1 MREFSLNVSILLS
14 VMVPK
19 INYLQKEKAKMQKI
33 SRVILIVCL
42 FLSASIAQQSYGLGF
57 EFHTFPSAFMEE
69 GGGLG
74 IYLPINSGSLLIEP
88 LIMYSSSSTEVDYDD
103 YSQDDYETS
112 ESDFT
117 LLVGIFKP
125 TNSGKIRSYYG
136 IRIGKSWSKYE
147 ISTPGS
153 DDVESD
159 YLVIAPTAGA
169 EYYIS
174 DNFSFG
180 GEAMY
185 FMATREEEDEG
196 YYSTGT
202 GKTTT
207 YKDNVLIPRFI
218 VRFYF

>member
-1 MREFSLNVSILLS
+1 MREFSLNVSILLG
-14 VMVPK
+14 VRVPK
-19 INYLQKEKAKMQKI
+19 INYPQKEKAKMQKI

-42 FLSASIAQQSYGLGF
+42 FLSVSIAQQRSYGLGF
-57 EFHTFPSAFMEE
+57 EFNTDPTLAYSGF
-69 GGGLG
+69 LG
-74 IYLPINSGSLLIEP
+74 IYVPVETGSLLIEP
-88 LIMYSSSSTEVDYDD
+88 LIMYSSSSTKTNYND
-103 YSQDDYETS
+103 YSIDDS
-112 ESDFT
+112 EYAVSDLT
-117 LLVGIFKP
+117 LLIGIFKP
-125 TNSGKIRSYYG
+125 TERGKIRSYYG